1 MVYSMS
7 KGITSKSSEQQ
18 DLESLL
24 LKSSKLKPEN
34 VKCSWNQSHEP
45 YIDSLKIEEGAPK
58 SNTRNKIQG
67 SFC

>member
-7 KGITSKSSEQQ
+7 KEITSKSSEQQ

-24 LKSSKLKPEN
+24 LKSSKPKPEN
-34 VKCSWNQSHEP
+34 VKCSQSHEP
-45 YIDSLKIEEGAPK
+45 YIDSLKVEEGAPK
-58 SNTRNKIQG
+58 SNTRNKILG